1 MWIQDLQN
9 SGRALKFQVNKDVLS
24 DAVSFAVRLLPQR
37 TTLPILG
44 GILIEA
50 DANALRLSVFDYEVS
65 AQAEIVAKVED
76 SGRVLVSGRLL
87 SEIASKL
94 PNAPVEFATEGTKVT
109 VSCGS
114 TKFSLLTMPVDE
126 YPTLPEIPAVSGTIT
141 GEAFSNAVGQIAT
154 AASKDDVTPVLT
166 GVQIEASE
174 KSLSMVA
181 TDRYRVALRDA
192 AWSGK
197 SNAAGLI
204 ALVPART
211 LQEVA
216 KTFGNQGDIQISIT
230 KSDDRE
236 MIAFKANNRSVTSL
250 LLKGNFPPVKSLFP
264 SNTDNFAIVAT
275 QDLIDSTRRVSLV
288 LEREAPLRFTFE
300 DGKVTLEASGNET
313 AQASESI
320 SAELEGKDI
329 VVSLKP
335 QFLIDGLTGVHSEF
349 VKIAFTNNENPNK
362 PGPVLISSHGAKE
375 KTEADSYRYL
385 LQPNLLVR

>member
-1 MWIQDLQN
+1 M
-9 SGRALKFQVNKDVLS
+9 KFQVNKDVLS

-65 AQAEIVAKVED
+65 AQAEIVAKVET

-94 PNAPVEFATEGTKVT
+94 PNAPVDFTTDGSKVV

-114 TKFSLLTMPVDE
+114 TKFSLLTMPVEE
-126 YPTLPEIPAVSGTIT
+126 YPTLPEIPAISGTIT
-141 GEAFSNAVGQIAT
+141 GEAFQNAVHQVAV

-166 GVQIEASE
+166 GVQLEAGE
-174 KSLSMVA
+174 KSISFVA
-181 TDRYRVALRDA
+181 TDRYRVALREA
-192 AWSGK
+192 AWQ
-197 SNAAGLI
+197 SNPAGVGAV

-216 KTFGNQGDIQISIT
+216 KTFGNQGEISISIT

-264 SNTDNFAIVAT
+264 DNIENYAVIAT

-288 LEREAPLRFTFE
+288 LERESPLRYSFDE
-300 DGKVTLEASGNET
+300 GAVALEATGNET
-313 AQASESI
+313 AQASENI
-320 SAELEGKDI
+320 SAELEGKEI

-335 QFLIDGLTGVHSEF
+335 QFLIDGLAGVHSEF
-349 VKIAFTNNENPNK
+349 VKIAFTNNDNPNK

-375 KTEADSYRYL
+375 KTDSDSYRYL

>member
-1 MWIQDLQN
+1 M
-9 SGRALKFQVNKDVLS
+9 KFQVNKDVLS
-24 DAVSFAVRLLPQR
+24 EAVSFAVRLLPQR

-65 AQAEIVAKVED
+65 AQAEIVAKVET

-94 PNAPVEFATEGTKVT
+94 PNAPVEFATDGTKVT

-114 TKFSLLTMPVDE
+114 TKFSLLTMPVEE

-141 GEAFSNAVGQIAT
+141 GEAFANAVSQIAV

-174 KSLSMVA
+174 KSLSFVA
-181 TDRYRVALRDA
+181 TDRYRVALREA
-192 AWSGK
+192 AWNGNK
-197 SNAAGLI
+197 SAEGAV

-216 KTFGNQGDIQISIT
+216 KTFGNQGEIQISIA

-264 SNTDNFAIVAT
+264 SDIDNYAVVTT

-288 LEREAPLRFTFE
+288 LEREAPLRYNFE
-300 DGKVTLEASGNET
+300 DGKVSLEATGNET

-320 SAELEGKDI
+320 SAELEGKEI

-335 QFLIDGLTGVHSEF
+335 QFLIDGLAGLHSEF
-349 VKIAFTNNENPNK
+349 VKIAFTNNDNPNK
-362 PGPVLISSHGAKE
+362 PGPVLISSHGSKE

>member
-1 MWIQDLQN
+1 M
-9 SGRALKFQVNKDVLS
+9 KFQVNKDVLS
-24 DAVSFAVRLLPQR
+24 EAVSFAVRLLPQR

-65 AQAEIVAKVED
+65 AQAEIVAKVET

-94 PNAPVEFATEGTKVT
+94 PNAPVEFATDGTKVT

-126 YPTLPEIPAVSGTIT
+126 YPTLPEIPLLSGTIS
-141 GEAFSNAVGQIAT
+141 GDAFANAVGQIAV

-174 KSLSMVA
+174 KTLSFVA
-181 TDRYRVALRDA
+181 TDRYRVALCEA
-192 AWSGK
+192 AWHGSKDADG
-197 SNAAGLI
+197 SI

-216 KTFGNQGDIQISIT
+216 KTFGNQGDIQISIAKT
-230 KSDDRE
+230 DDRE

-264 SNTDNFAIVAT
+264 AEIENYAVVAT

-288 LEREAPLRFTFE
+288 LEREAPLRFSFDE
-300 DGKVTLEASGNET
+300 GKVSMEATGNET
-313 AQASESI
+313 AQASENI
-320 SAELEGKDI
+320 SAELEGKEI

-335 QFLIDGLTGVHSEF
+335 QFLIDGLAGVHSEF

-362 PGPVLISSHGAKE
+362 PGPVLISSHGSKE
-375 KTEADSYRYL
+375 KTAADSYRYL

>member
-1 MWIQDLQN
+1 LNAKAD
-9 SGRALKFQVNKDVLS
+9 SGKPLKFQVNKDVLS
-24 DAVSFAVRLLPQR
+24 EAVSFAVRLLPQR

-65 AQAEIVAKVED
+65 AQAEIVAKVET

-94 PNAPVEFATEGTKVT
+94 PNAPVDFTTDGSKVV

-114 TKFSLLTMPVDE
+114 TKFSLLTMPVEE
-126 YPTLPEIPAVSGTIT
+126 YPTLPEIPAISGTIT
-141 GEAFSNAVGQIAT
+141 GEAFANAVHQVAV

-166 GVQIEASE
+166 GVQIEAGE
-174 KSLSMVA
+174 KSISFVA

-192 AWSGK
+192 AWT
-197 SNAAGLI
+197 SNPAGVGAV

-216 KTFGNQGDIQISIT
+216 KTFGNQGEISISIT

-264 SNTDNFAIVAT
+264 DNIENFAVIAT

-288 LEREAPLRFTFE
+288 LERESPLRYSFDE
-300 DGKVTLEASGNET
+300 GAVALEATGNET
-313 AQASESI
+313 AQASENI
-320 SAELEGKDI
+320 SAELEGKEI

-335 QFLIDGLTGVHSEF
+335 QFLIDGLAGVHSEF
-349 VKIAFTNNENPNK
+349 VKIAFTNNDNPNK

-375 KTEADSYRYL
+375 KTDSDSYRYL

>member
-1 MWIQDLQN
+1 
-9 SGRALKFQVNKDVLS
+9 LKFQVNKDVLS

-65 AQAEIVAKVED
+65 AQAEIVAKVET

-94 PNAPVEFATEGTKVT
+94 PNAPVDFATDGSKVV

-114 TKFSLLTMPVDE
+114 TKFSLLTMPVEE
-126 YPTLPEIPAVSGTIT
+126 YPTLPEIPAISGSIT
-141 GEAFSNAVGQIAT
+141 GEAFQNAVHQVAV

-166 GVQIEASE
+166 GVQLEAGE
-174 KSLSMVA
+174 KSISFVA
-181 TDRYRVALRDA
+181 TDRYRVALREA
-192 AWSGK
+192 AWQ
-197 SNAAGLI
+197 SNPAGVGAV

-216 KTFGNQGDIQISIT
+216 KTFGNQGEISISIT
-230 KSDDRE
+230 KSDERE

-264 SNTDNFAIVAT
+264 DNIENYAVIAT

-288 LEREAPLRFTFE
+288 LERESPLRYSFDE
-300 DGKVTLEASGNET
+300 GAVALEATGNET
-313 AQASESI
+313 AQASENI
-320 SAELEGKDI
+320 SAELEGKEI

-335 QFLIDGLTGVHSEF
+335 QFLIDGLAGVHSEF
-349 VKIAFTNNENPNK
+349 VKIAFTNNDNPNK

-375 KTEADSYRYL
+375 KTDSDSYRYL

>member
-1 MWIQDLQN
+1 VVFDQKN

-94 PNAPVEFATEGTKVT
+94 PNAPVEFATDGTKVT

-174 KSLSMVA
+174 KTLSFVA

-264 SNTDNFAIVAT
+264 SNTDNYAIVAT

-300 DGKVTLEASGNET
+300 DGKVSLEASGNET

>member
-9 SGRALKFQVNKDVLS
+9 SGKALKFQVNKDVLS

-94 PNAPVEFATEGTKVT
+94 PNAPVEFATDGTKVT

-166 GVQIEASE
+166 GVQIEVSE
-174 KSLSMVA
+174 KALSFVA

-264 SNTDNFAIVAT
+264 SNIDNFAIVAT

-300 DGKVTLEASGNET
+300 DGKVSLEASGNET

-362 PGPVLISSHGAKE
+362 PGPVLISAHGAKE
-375 KTEADSYRYL
+375 KTDSDSYRYL

>member
-1 MWIQDLQN
+1 M
-9 SGRALKFQVNKDVLS
+9 KFQVNKDVLS
-24 DAVSFAVRLLPQR
+24 EAVSFAVRLLPQR

-65 AQAEIVAKVED
+65 AQAEIVAKVET

-94 PNAPVEFATEGTKVT
+94 PNAPVEFSTEGAKVV

-114 TKFSLLTMPVDE
+114 TKFSLLTMPVEE
-126 YPTLPEIPAVSGTIT
+126 YPTLPEIPAISGTIT
-141 GEAFSNAVGQIAT
+141 GEAFANAVHQVAV

-166 GVQIEASE
+166 GVQLEAGE
-174 KSLSMVA
+174 KTISFVA
-181 TDRYRVALRDA
+181 TDRYRVALREA
-192 AWSGK
+192 AWQ
-197 SNAAGLI
+197 SNPAGVGAV

-216 KTFGNQGDIQISIT
+216 KTFGNQGEISVSIT

-264 SNTDNFAIVAT
+264 DNIENYAVIAT

-288 LEREAPLRFTFE
+288 LERESPLRYSFDE
-300 DGKVTLEASGNET
+300 GAVSLEATGNET
-313 AQASESI
+313 AQASENI
-320 SAELEGKDI
+320 SAELEGKEI

-335 QFLIDGLTGVHSEF
+335 QFLIDGLAGVHSEF
-349 VKIAFTNNENPNK
+349 VKIAFTNNDNPNK

-375 KTEADSYRYL
+375 KTDSDSYRYL

>member
-1 MWIQDLQN
+1 M
-9 SGRALKFQVNKDVLS
+9 KFQVNKDVLS

-65 AQAEIVAKVED
+65 AQAEIVAKVET

-94 PNAPVEFATEGTKVT
+94 PNAPVDFTTDGSKVV

-114 TKFSLLTMPVDE
+114 TKFSLLTMPVEE
-126 YPTLPEIPAVSGTIT
+126 YPTLPEIPAISGTIT
-141 GEAFSNAVGQIAT
+141 GEAFQNAVHQVAV

-166 GVQIEASE
+166 GVQLEAGE
-174 KSLSMVA
+174 KSISFVA
-181 TDRYRVALRDA
+181 TDRYRVALREA
-192 AWSGK
+192 AWQ
-197 SNAAGLI
+197 SNPAGVGAV

-216 KTFGNQGDIQISIT
+216 KTFGNQGEISISIT
-230 KSDDRE
+230 KSDERE

-264 SNTDNFAIVAT
+264 ENIDLEHRELCGHRDPGSNRLDPPRFPSSRARKPT
-275 QDLIDSTRRVSLV
+275 
-288 LEREAPLRFTFE
+288 PLQ
-300 DGKVTLEASGNET
+300 L
-313 AQASESI
+313 
-320 SAELEGKDI
+320 
-329 VVSLKP
+329 
-335 QFLIDGLTGVHSEF
+335 
-349 VKIAFTNNENPNK
+349 
-362 PGPVLISSHGAKE
+362 
-375 KTEADSYRYL
+375 
-385 LQPNLLVR
+385 

>member
-1 MWIQDLQN
+1 M
-9 SGRALKFQVNKDVLS
+9 KFQVNKDVLS

-65 AQAEIVAKVED
+65 AQAEIVAKVEN

-94 PNAPVEFATEGTKVT
+94 PNAPVDFTTDGSKVV

-114 TKFSLLTMPVDE
+114 TKFSLLTMPVEE
-126 YPTLPEIPAVSGTIT
+126 YPTLPEIPAISGTIT
-141 GEAFSNAVGQIAT
+141 GEAFQNAVHQVAV

-166 GVQIEASE
+166 GVQLEAGE
-174 KSLSMVA
+174 KSISFVA
-181 TDRYRVALRDA
+181 TDRYRVALREA
-192 AWSGK
+192 AWQ
-197 SNAAGLI
+197 SNPAGVGAV

-216 KTFGNQGDIQISIT
+216 KTFGNQGEISISIT
-230 KSDDRE
+230 KSDERE

-264 SNTDNFAIVAT
+264 DNIENYAVIAT

-288 LEREAPLRFTFE
+288 LERESPLRYSFDE
-300 DGKVTLEASGNET
+300 GAVALEATGNET
-313 AQASESI
+313 AQASENI
-320 SAELEGKDI
+320 SAELEGKEI

-335 QFLIDGLTGVHSEF
+335 QFLIDGLAGVHSEF
-349 VKIAFTNNENPNK
+349 VKIAFTNNDNPNK
-362 PGPVLISSHGAKE
+362 PGPVLISSHGSKE
-375 KTEADSYRYL
+375 KTDSDSYRYL

>member
-1 MWIQDLQN
+1 LIAKAD
-9 SGRALKFQVNKDVLS
+9 SGRPLKFQVNKDVLS
-24 DAVSFAVRLLPQR
+24 EAVSFAVRLLPQR

-65 AQAEIVAKVED
+65 AQAEIVAKVET

-94 PNAPVEFATEGTKVT
+94 PNAPVEFSTDGSKVV

-114 TKFSLLTMPVDE
+114 TKFSLLTMPVEE
-126 YPTLPEIPAVSGTIT
+126 YPTLPEIPAISGTIT
-141 GEAFSNAVGQIAT
+141 GEAFANAVHQVAV

-166 GVQIEASE
+166 GVQLEAGE
-174 KSLSMVA
+174 KSISFVA
-181 TDRYRVALRDA
+181 TDRYRVALREA
-192 AWSGK
+192 AWQ
-197 SNAAGLI
+197 SNPAGVGAV

-216 KTFGNQGDIQISIT
+216 KTFGNQGEISVSIT
-230 KSDDRE
+230 KSEDRE

-264 SNTDNFAIVAT
+264 DNIENYAVIAT

-288 LEREAPLRFTFE
+288 LERESPLRYSFDE
-300 DGKVTLEASGNET
+300 GAVSLEATGNET
-313 AQASESI
+313 AQASENI
-320 SAELEGKDI
+320 SAELEGKEI

-335 QFLIDGLTGVHSEF
+335 QFLIDGLAGVHSEF
-349 VKIAFTNNENPNK
+349 VKIAFTNNDNPNK
-362 PGPVLISSHGAKE
+362 PGPVLISSHGSKE
-375 KTEADSYRYL
+375 KTDSDSYRYL

>member
-1 MWIQDLQN
+1 LGIT
-9 SGRALKFQVNKDVLS
+9 LKFQVNKDVLS
-24 DAVSFAVRLLPQR
+24 EAVSFAVRLLPQR

-65 AQAEIVAKVED
+65 AQAEIVAKVET

-94 PNAPVEFATEGTKVT
+94 PKAPVEFATDGSKVT

-126 YPTLPEIPAVSGTIT
+126 YPTLPEIPLLSGTIS
-141 GEAFSNAVGQIAT
+141 GEAFANAVGQIAV

-174 KSLSMVA
+174 QTLSFVA
-181 TDRYRVALRDA
+181 TDRYRVALCEA
-192 AWSGK
+192 AWNGSKDADG
-197 SNAAGLI
+197 SI

-216 KTFGNQGDIQISIT
+216 KTFGNQGDIQISIA

-264 SNTDNFAIVAT
+264 AEIENYAVVAT

-288 LEREAPLRFTFE
+288 LEREAPLRFSFDE
-300 DGKVTLEASGNET
+300 GKVSMEATGNET
-313 AQASESI
+313 AQASENI
-320 SAELEGKDI
+320 NAELEGKEI

-335 QFLIDGLTGVHSEF
+335 QFLIDGLAGVHSEF

-362 PGPVLISSHGAKE
+362 PGPVLISSHGSKE
-375 KTEADSYRYL
+375 KTAADSYRYL

>member
-1 MWIQDLQN
+1 
-9 SGRALKFQVNKDVLS
+9 LKFQVNKDVLS
-24 DAVSFAVRLLPQR
+24 EAVSFAVRLLPQR

-65 AQAEIVAKVED
+65 AQAEIVAKVET

-94 PNAPVEFATEGTKVT
+94 PNAPVEFSTDGSKVV

-114 TKFSLLTMPVDE
+114 TKFSLLTMPVEE
-126 YPTLPEIPAVSGTIT
+126 YPTLPEIPAISGTIT
-141 GEAFSNAVGQIAT
+141 GEAFSHAVQQVAV

-166 GVQIEASE
+166 GVQIEAGE
-174 KSLSMVA
+174 KTLSFVA
-181 TDRYRVALRDA
+181 TDRYRVALREA
-192 AWSGK
+192 AWVGNSG
-197 SNAAGLI
+197 SAGQV
-204 ALVPART
+204 ALVPAKT

-216 KTFGNQGDIQISIT
+216 KTFGNQGEIAISIA

-264 SNTDNFAIVAT
+264 TDIDNYAVITT
-275 QDLIDSTRRVSLV
+275 QDLIESTRRVALV
-288 LEREAPLRFTFE
+288 LERESPLRYSFN
-300 DGKVTLEASGNET
+300 DGDVKLEATGNET

-320 SAELEGKDI
+320 SAELAGKEI
-329 VVSLKP
+329 TVSLKP
-335 QFLIDGLTGVHSEF
+335 QFLIDGLSGLHSEF
-349 VKIAFTNNENPNK
+349 VKIAFTNNDNPNK
-362 PGPVLISSHGAKE
+362 PGPVLISSHGSKE
-375 KTEADSYRYL
+375 KTESDSYRYL

>member
-1 MWIQDLQN
+1 MT
-9 SGRALKFQVNKDVLS
+9 GFTLKFQVNKDVLS
-24 DAVSFAVRLLPQR
+24 EAVSFAVRLLPQR

-65 AQAEIVAKVED
+65 AQAEIVAKVET

-87 SEIASKL
+87 SEIANKL
-94 PNAPVEFATEGTKVT
+94 PNAPVEFSTDGSKVL

-114 TKFSLLTMPVDE
+114 TKFNLLTMPVEE
-126 YPTLPEIPAVSGTIT
+126 YPTLPELPAVSGTIS
-141 GEAFSNAVGQIAT
+141 GEAFAAAVSQVST

-166 GVQIEASE
+166 GVQIETAE
-174 KSLSMVA
+174 KSISFVA
-181 TDRYRVALRDA
+181 TDRYRVALRES
-192 AWSGK
+192 AWS
-197 SNAAGLI
+197 AAQGGVGQV

-211 LQEVA
+211 LEQVA
-216 KTFGNQGDIQISIT
+216 KTFGNQGEIAISIAKT
-230 KSDDRE
+230 NDRE

-264 SNTDNFAIVAT
+264 DSIDNFAIVST
-275 QDLIDSTRRVSLV
+275 SDLVDSTRRVSLV
-288 LEREAPLRFTFE
+288 LERESPLRYSFE
-300 DGKVTLEASGNET
+300 DGSVALEATGNET

-320 SAELEGKDI
+320 SAELNGKEI

-335 QFLIDGLTGVHSEF
+335 QFLIDGLSGVHSEF
-349 VKIAFTNNENPNK
+349 VKIAFTNNDNPNK

-375 KTEADSYRYL
+375 KTDSDSYRYL
-385 LQPNLLVR
+385 LQPNLLTR

>member
-1 MWIQDLQN
+1 M
-9 SGRALKFQVNKDVLS
+9 KFQVNKDVLS
-24 DAVSFAVRLLPQR
+24 EAVSFAVRLLPQR

-65 AQAEIVAKVED
+65 AQAEIVAKVET

-94 PNAPVEFATEGTKVT
+94 PNAPVDFTTDGSKVV

-114 TKFSLLTMPVDE
+114 TKFSLLTMPVEE
-126 YPTLPEIPAVSGTIT
+126 YPTLPEIPAISGTIT
-141 GEAFSNAVGQIAT
+141 GEAFSNAVHQVAV

-166 GVQIEASE
+166 GVQLEAGE
-174 KSLSMVA
+174 KSISFVA
-181 TDRYRVALRDA
+181 TDRYRVALREA
-192 AWSGK
+192 AWT
-197 SNAAGLI
+197 SNPAGI
-204 ALVPART
+204 GAVALVPART

-216 KTFGNQGDIQISIT
+216 KTFGNQGEISISIT

-264 SNTDNFAIVAT
+264 DNIENFAVIAT

-288 LEREAPLRFTFE
+288 LERESPLRYSFDE
-300 DGKVTLEASGNET
+300 GAVSLEATGNET
-313 AQASESI
+313 AQASENI
-320 SAELEGKDI
+320 SAELEGKEI

-335 QFLIDGLTGVHSEF
+335 QFLIDGLAGVHSEF
-349 VKIAFTNNENPNK
+349 VKIAFTNNDNPNK

-375 KTEADSYRYL
+375 KTDSDSYRYL

>member
-1 MWIQDLQN
+1 
-9 SGRALKFQVNKDVLS
+9 LKFQVNKDVLS
-24 DAVSFAVRLLPQR
+24 EAVSFAVRLLPQR

-65 AQAEIVAKVED
+65 AQAEIVAKVET

-94 PNAPVEFATEGTKVT
+94 PNAPVEFATDGSKVT

-114 TKFSLLTMPVDE
+114 TKFSLLTMPVEE
-126 YPTLPEIPAVSGTIT
+126 YPTLPEIPLLSGTIS
-141 GEAFSNAVGQIAT
+141 GEAFANAVGQIAV

-174 KSLSMVA
+174 KTLSFVA
-181 TDRYRVALRDA
+181 TDRYRVALCEA
-192 AWSGK
+192 AWNGSKDADG
-197 SNAAGLI
+197 SI

-216 KTFGNQGDIQISIT
+216 KTFGNQGDIQISIAKT
-230 KSDDRE
+230 DDRE

-264 SNTDNFAIVAT
+264 AEIDNYAVVTT

-288 LEREAPLRFTFE
+288 LEREAPLRYSFDE
-300 DGKVTLEASGNET
+300 GKVSMEATGNET
-313 AQASESI
+313 AQASENI
-320 SAELEGKDI
+320 SAELEGKEI

-335 QFLIDGLTGVHSEF
+335 QFLIDGLAGVHSEF

-362 PGPVLISSHGAKE
+362 PGPVLISSHGSKE
-375 KTEADSYRYL
+375 KTAADSYRYL

>member
-1 MWIQDLQN
+1 M
-9 SGRALKFQVNKDVLS
+9 KFQVNKDVLS
-24 DAVSFAVRLLPQR
+24 EAVSFAVRLLPQR

-65 AQAEIVAKVED
+65 AQAEIVAKVEE

-94 PNAPVEFATEGTKVT
+94 PNAPVEFATDGSKVT

-126 YPTLPEIPAVSGTIT
+126 YPTLPEIPLLSGTIS
-141 GEAFSNAVGQIAT
+141 GEAFANAVGQIAV

-174 KSLSMVA
+174 KTLSFVA
-181 TDRYRVALRDA
+181 TDRYRVALCEASWNGSKDA
-192 AWSGK
+192 DGSV
-197 SNAAGLI
+197 

-216 KTFGNQGDIQISIT
+216 KTFGNQGDIQISIAKT
-230 KSDDRE
+230 DDRE

-264 SNTDNFAIVAT
+264 AEIENYAVVAT

-288 LEREAPLRFTFE
+288 LEREAPLRYSFD
-300 DGKVTLEASGNET
+300 DGKVSMEATGNET
-313 AQASESI
+313 AQASENI
-320 SAELEGKDI
+320 SAELEGKEI

-335 QFLIDGLTGVHSEF
+335 QFLIDGLAGVHSEF

-362 PGPVLISSHGAKE
+362 PGPVLISSHGSKE
-375 KTEADSYRYL
+375 KTAADSYRYL

>member
-1 MWIQDLQN
+1 
-9 SGRALKFQVNKDVLS
+9 LKFQVNKDVLS

-65 AQAEIVAKVED
+65 AQAEIVAKVET

-94 PNAPVEFATEGTKVT
+94 PNAPVDFTTDGSKVV

-114 TKFSLLTMPVDE
+114 TKFSLLTMPVEE
-126 YPTLPEIPAVSGTIT
+126 YPTLPEIPAISGTIT
-141 GEAFSNAVGQIAT
+141 GEAFQNAVHQVAV

-166 GVQIEASE
+166 GVQLEAGE
-174 KSLSMVA
+174 KSISFVA
-181 TDRYRVALRDA
+181 TDRYRVALREA
-192 AWSGK
+192 AWH
-197 SNAAGLI
+197 SNPAGVGAV

-216 KTFGNQGDIQISIT
+216 KTFGNQGEISISIT
-230 KSDDRE
+230 KSDERE

-264 SNTDNFAIVAT
+264 DNIENYAVIAT

-288 LEREAPLRFTFE
+288 LERESPLRYSFDE
-300 DGKVTLEASGNET
+300 GAVALEATGNET
-313 AQASESI
+313 AQASENI
-320 SAELEGKDI
+320 NAELEGKEI

-335 QFLIDGLTGVHSEF
+335 QFLIDGLAGVHSEF
-349 VKIAFTNNENPNK
+349 VKIAFTNNDNPNK

-375 KTEADSYRYL
+375 KTDSDSYRYL

>member
-1 MWIQDLQN
+1 
-9 SGRALKFQVNKDVLS
+9 LKFQVNKDVLS
-24 DAVSFAVRLLPQR
+24 EAVSFAVRLLPQR

-65 AQAEIVAKVED
+65 AQAEIVAKVET

-94 PNAPVEFATEGTKVT
+94 PNAPVEFATDGTKVT
-109 VSCGS
+109 VSCSS
-114 TKFSLLTMPVDE
+114 TKFSLLTMPVEE

-141 GEAFSNAVGQIAT
+141 GEAFANAVSQIAV

-174 KSLSMVA
+174 KSLSFVA
-181 TDRYRVALRDA
+181 TDRYRVALREA
-192 AWSGK
+192 AWNGNK
-197 SNAAGLI
+197 SAEGAV

-216 KTFGNQGDIQISIT
+216 KTFGNQGEIQISIA

-264 SNTDNFAIVAT
+264 SDIDNYAVVTT

-288 LEREAPLRFTFE
+288 LEREAPLRFNFE
-300 DGKVTLEASGNET
+300 DGKVSLEATGNET

-320 SAELEGKDI
+320 SAELEGKEI

-335 QFLIDGLTGVHSEF
+335 QFLIDGLAGLHSEF
-349 VKIAFTNNENPNK
+349 VKIAFTNNDNPNK
-362 PGPVLISSHGAKE
+362 PGPVLISSHGSKE

>member
-1 MWIQDLQN
+1 
-9 SGRALKFQVNKDVLS
+9 LKFQVNKDVLS
-24 DAVSFAVRLLPQR
+24 EAVSFAVRLLPQR

-65 AQAEIVAKVED
+65 AQAEIVAKVET

-94 PNAPVEFATEGTKVT
+94 PNAPVEFSTDGSKVV

-114 TKFSLLTMPVDE
+114 TKFSLLTMPVEE
-126 YPTLPEIPAVSGTIT
+126 YPTLPEIPAISGTIS
-141 GEAFSNAVGQIAT
+141 GEAFANAVHQVAV

-166 GVQIEASE
+166 GVQLEAGE
-174 KSLSMVA
+174 KTISFVA
-181 TDRYRVALRDA
+181 TDRYRVALREA
-192 AWSGK
+192 AWQ
-197 SNAAGLI
+197 SNPAGVGAI

-216 KTFGNQGDIQISIT
+216 KTFGNQGEISISIT

-264 SNTDNFAIVAT
+264 ADIPNYAVIAT

-288 LEREAPLRFTFE
+288 LERESPLRYSFE
-300 DGKVTLEASGNET
+300 DGEVSLEATGNET
-313 AQASESI
+313 AQASEKI
-320 SAELEGKDI
+320 SAELEGKEI

-335 QFLIDGLTGVHSEF
+335 QFLIDGLAGVHAEF
-349 VKIAFTNNENPNK
+349 VKIAFTNNDNPNK
-362 PGPVLISSHGAKE
+362 PGPVLISSHGSKE
-375 KTEADSYRYL
+375 KTDADSYRYL

>member
-1 MWIQDLQN
+1 M
-9 SGRALKFQVNKDVLS
+9 KFQVNKDVLS
-24 DAVSFAVRLLPQR
+24 EAVSFAVRLLPQR

-94 PNAPVEFATEGTKVT
+94 PNAPVEFATDGTKVT

-114 TKFSLLTMPVDE
+114 TKFSLLTMPVEE
-126 YPTLPEIPAVSGTIT
+126 YPTLPEIPAVSGSIT
-141 GEAFSNAVGQIAT
+141 GEAFANAVGQIAV

-174 KSLSMVA
+174 KSLSFVA
-181 TDRYRVALRDA
+181 TDRYRVALREA
-192 AWSGK
+192 AWNGTK
-197 SNAAGLI
+197 AAEGAM

-216 KTFGNQGDIQISIT
+216 KTFGNQGDIQISIAKT
-230 KSDDRE
+230 DDRE

-264 SNTDNFAIVAT
+264 ADIDNYAVVTT

-288 LEREAPLRFTFE
+288 LEREAPLRFNFE
-300 DGKVTLEASGNET
+300 DGKVSLEATGNET

-320 SAELEGKDI
+320 SAELEGKEI

-335 QFLIDGLTGVHSEF
+335 QFLIDGLAGVHSEF
-349 VKIAFTNNENPNK
+349 VKIAFTNNDNPNK
-362 PGPVLISSHGAKE
+362 PGPVLISSHGSKE

>member
-1 MWIQDLQN
+1 M
-9 SGRALKFQVNKDVLS
+9 KFQVNKDVLS
-24 DAVSFAVRLLPQR
+24 EAVSFAVRLLPQR

-65 AQAEIVAKVED
+65 AQAEIVAKVET

-94 PNAPVEFATEGTKVT
+94 PNAPVEFSTDGSKVV

-114 TKFSLLTMPVDE
+114 TKFSLLTMPVEE
-126 YPTLPEIPAVSGTIT
+126 YPTLPEIPAISGTIT
-141 GEAFSNAVGQIAT
+141 GEAFANAVHQVAV

-166 GVQIEASE
+166 GVQLEAGE
-174 KSLSMVA
+174 KTISFVA
-181 TDRYRVALRDA
+181 TDRYRVALREA
-192 AWSGK
+192 AWQ
-197 SNAAGLI
+197 SNPAGVGAV

-216 KTFGNQGDIQISIT
+216 NTFGNQGEISVSIT
-230 KSDDRE
+230 KSDERE

-264 SNTDNFAIVAT
+264 DNIENFAVIAT

-288 LEREAPLRFTFE
+288 LERESPLRYSFDE
-300 DGKVTLEASGNET
+300 GAVSLEATGNET
-313 AQASESI
+313 AQASENI
-320 SAELEGKDI
+320 SAELSGKEI

-335 QFLIDGLTGVHSEF
+335 QFLIDGLAGVHSEF
-349 VKIAFTNNENPNK
+349 VKIAFTNNDNPNK

-375 KTEADSYRYL
+375 KTDSDSYRYL

>member
-1 MWIQDLQN
+1 M
-9 SGRALKFQVNKDVLS
+9 KFQVNKDVLS
-24 DAVSFAVRLLPQR
+24 EAVSFAVRLLPQR

-65 AQAEIVAKVED
+65 AQAEILAKVET

-94 PNAPVEFATEGTKVT
+94 PNAPVEFATDGSKVT

-114 TKFSLLTMPVDE
+114 TKFSLLTMPVEE
-126 YPTLPEIPAVSGTIT
+126 YPTLPEIPSISGTIS
-141 GEAFSNAVGQIAT
+141 GEEFANAVSQVAN
-154 AASKDDVTPVLT
+154 AASRDDVTPVLT

-174 KSLSMVA
+174 KSLSFVA
-181 TDRYRVALRDA
+181 TDRYRVALREA
-192 AWSGK
+192 AWEGTAIAEGSV
-197 SNAAGLI
+197 

-216 KTFGNQGDIQISIT
+216 KTFGNQGEIQIAIS

-236 MIAFKANNRSVTSL
+236 MIAFRANNRSVTSL

-264 SNTDNFAIVAT
+264 ADINNYAIVST
-275 QDLIDSTRRVSLV
+275 QDLVDSTRRVALV

-300 DGKVTLEASGNET
+300 DGTVQLEATGNET

-320 SAELEGKDI
+320 SAELEGKEI

-335 QFLIDGLTGVHSEF
+335 QFLIDGLAGVHSEF

-362 PGPVLISSHGAKE
+362 PGPVLISSHGSKE
-375 KTEADSYRYL
+375 KTESDSYRYL

>member
-1 MWIQDLQN
+1 M
-9 SGRALKFQVNKDVLS
+9 KFQVNKDVLS
-24 DAVSFAVRLLPQR
+24 EAVSFAVRLLPQR

-65 AQAEIVAKVED
+65 AQAEIVAKVEH

-94 PNAPVEFATEGTKVT
+94 PNAPVEFATDGTKVT

-114 TKFSLLTMPVDE
+114 TKFSLLTMPVEE
-126 YPTLPEIPAVSGTIT
+126 YPTLPEIPLLSGTIS
-141 GEAFSNAVGQIAT
+141 GEAFANAVGQIAV

-174 KSLSMVA
+174 RTLSFVA
-181 TDRYRVALRDA
+181 TDRYRVALCEA
-192 AWSGK
+192 AWNGSKDADG
-197 SNAAGLI
+197 SV

-216 KTFGNQGDIQISIT
+216 KTFGNQGDIQISIAKT
-230 KSDDRE
+230 DDRE

-264 SNTDNFAIVAT
+264 ADIENYAVVAT

-288 LEREAPLRFTFE
+288 LEREAPLRYSFD
-300 DGKVTLEASGNET
+300 DGKVAMEATGNET
-313 AQASESI
+313 AQASETI
-320 SAELEGKDI
+320 SAELEGKEI

-335 QFLIDGLTGVHSEF
+335 QFLIDGLAGVHSEF

-362 PGPVLISSHGAKE
+362 PGPVLISSHGSKE
-375 KTEADSYRYL
+375 KTAADSYRYL

>member
-1 MWIQDLQN
+1 
-9 SGRALKFQVNKDVLS
+9 LKFQVNKDVLS
-24 DAVSFAVRLLPQR
+24 EAVSFAVRLLPQR

-65 AQAEIVAKVED
+65 AQAEILAKVED

-94 PNAPVEFATEGTKVT
+94 PNAPVEFSTDGAKVVVT
-109 VSCGS
+109 CGS
-114 TKFSLLTMPVDE
+114 TKFSLLTMPVEE
-126 YPTLPEIPAVSGTIT
+126 YPTLPEIPAISGTIT
-141 GEAFSNAVGQIAT
+141 GEDFSHAVQQVAI

-166 GVQIEASE
+166 GVQIEAST
-174 KSLSMVA
+174 KNLSFVA
-181 TDRYRVALRDA
+181 TDRYRVAIRDS
-192 AWSGK
+192 AWLGNSDVDG
-197 SNAAGLI
+197 AI
-204 ALVPART
+204 ALVPAKT

-216 KTFGNQGDIQISIT
+216 KTFGNQGEISISIAKT
-230 KSDDRE
+230 DERE

-264 SNTDNFAIVAT
+264 AEVENFAIVAT

-288 LEREAPLRFTFE
+288 LERESPLRYSFSE
-300 DGKVTLEASGNET
+300 GQVSLEATGNET

-320 SAELEGKDI
+320 SAELSGKEI

-335 QFLIDGLTGVHSEF
+335 QFLIDGLAGVHSEF
-349 VKIAFTNNENPNK
+349 VKIAFTNNDNPNK
-362 PGPVLISSHGAKE
+362 PGPVLISSHGSKAKS
-375 KTEADSYRYL
+375 TTQPDSFRYL

>member
-1 MWIQDLQN
+1 M
-9 SGRALKFQVNKDVLS
+9 KFQVNKDVLS
-24 DAVSFAVRLLPQR
+24 EAVSFAVRLLPQR

-65 AQAEIVAKVED
+65 AQAEIVAKVEN

-94 PNAPVEFATEGTKVT
+94 PNAPVEFATDGTKVT

-114 TKFSLLTMPVDE
+114 TKFSLLTMPVEE

-141 GEAFSNAVGQIAT
+141 GEAFANAVSQIAV

-174 KSLSMVA
+174 KSLSFVA
-181 TDRYRVALRDA
+181 TDRYRVALREA
-192 AWSGK
+192 AWNGNK
-197 SNAAGLI
+197 SAEGAV

-216 KTFGNQGDIQISIT
+216 KTFGNQGEIQISIA

-264 SNTDNFAIVAT
+264 SDIDNYAVVTT

-288 LEREAPLRFTFE
+288 LEREAPLRFNFE
-300 DGKVTLEASGNET
+300 DGKVSLEATGNET

-320 SAELEGKDI
+320 SAELEGKEI

-335 QFLIDGLTGVHSEF
+335 QFLIDGLSGLHSEF
-349 VKIAFTNNENPNK
+349 VKIAFTNNDNPNK
-362 PGPVLISSHGAKE
+362 PGPVLISSHGSKE

>member
-1 MWIQDLQN
+1 M
-9 SGRALKFQVNKDVLS
+9 KFQVNKDVLS
-24 DAVSFAVRLLPQR
+24 EAVSFAVRLLPQR

-65 AQAEIVAKVED
+65 AQAEIVAKVET

-94 PNAPVEFATEGTKVT
+94 PNAPVEFSTDGSKVV

-114 TKFSLLTMPVDE
+114 TKFSLLTMPVEE
-126 YPTLPEIPAVSGTIT
+126 YPTLPEIPAISGTIT
-141 GEAFSNAVGQIAT
+141 GESFANAVHQVAV

-166 GVQIEASE
+166 GVQLEAGE
-174 KSLSMVA
+174 KSISFVA
-181 TDRYRVALRDA
+181 TDRYRVALREA
-192 AWSGK
+192 AWQ
-197 SNAAGLI
+197 SNPAGVGAV

-216 KTFGNQGDIQISIT
+216 KTFGNQGEISISIT

-264 SNTDNFAIVAT
+264 DNIENYAVIAT

-288 LEREAPLRFTFE
+288 LERESPLRYSFDE
-300 DGKVTLEASGNET
+300 GAVSLEATGNET
-313 AQASESI
+313 AQASENI
-320 SAELEGKDI
+320 SAELEGKEI

-335 QFLIDGLTGVHSEF
+335 QFLIDGLAGVHSEF
-349 VKIAFTNNENPNK
+349 VKIAFTNNDNPNK

-375 KTEADSYRYL
+375 KTDSDSYRYL

>member
-1 MWIQDLQN
+1 M
-9 SGRALKFQVNKDVLS
+9 KFQVNKDVLS

-65 AQAEIVAKVED
+65 AQAEIVAKVET

-94 PNAPVEFATEGTKVT
+94 PNAPVEFSTDGSKVV

-114 TKFSLLTMPVDE
+114 TKFSLLTMPVEE
-126 YPTLPEIPAVSGTIT
+126 YPTLPEIPAISGTIT
-141 GEAFSNAVGQIAT
+141 GEAFQNAVHQVAV

-166 GVQIEASE
+166 GVQLEAGD
-174 KSLSMVA
+174 KSISFVA
-181 TDRYRVALRDA
+181 TDRYRVALREA
-192 AWSGK
+192 AWQ
-197 SNAAGLI
+197 SNPAGVGAV

-216 KTFGNQGDIQISIT
+216 KTFGNQGEISISIT
-230 KSDDRE
+230 KSDERE

-264 SNTDNFAIVAT
+264 DNIENYAVIAT

-288 LEREAPLRFTFE
+288 LERESPLRYSFDE
-300 DGKVTLEASGNET
+300 GAVALEATGNET
-313 AQASESI
+313 AQASENI
-320 SAELEGKDI
+320 SAELEGKEI

-335 QFLIDGLTGVHSEF
+335 QFLIDGLAGVHSEF
-349 VKIAFTNNENPNK
+349 VKIAFTNNDNPNK

-375 KTEADSYRYL
+375 KTDSDSYRYL

>member
-1 MWIQDLQN
+1 M
-9 SGRALKFQVNKDVLS
+9 KFQVNKDVLS

-65 AQAEIVAKVED
+65 AQAEIVAKVET

-94 PNAPVEFATEGTKVT
+94 PNAPVDFTTDGSKVV

-114 TKFSLLTMPVDE
+114 TKFSLLTMPVEE
-126 YPTLPEIPAVSGTIT
+126 YPTLPEIPAISGTIT
-141 GEAFSNAVGQIAT
+141 GEAFQNAVHQVAV

-166 GVQIEASE
+166 GVQLEAGE
-174 KSLSMVA
+174 KSISFVA
-181 TDRYRVALRDA
+181 TDRYRVALREA
-192 AWSGK
+192 AWQ
-197 SNAAGLI
+197 SNPAGVGAV

-216 KTFGNQGDIQISIT
+216 KTFGNQGEISISIT
-230 KSDDRE
+230 KSDERE

-264 SNTDNFAIVAT
+264 ENIENFAVIAT

-288 LEREAPLRFTFE
+288 LERESPLRYSFDE
-300 DGKVTLEASGNET
+300 GAVALEATGNET
-313 AQASESI
+313 AQASENI
-320 SAELEGKDI
+320 SAELEGKEI

-335 QFLIDGLTGVHSEF
+335 QFLIDGLAGVHSEF
-349 VKIAFTNNENPNK
+349 VKIAFTNNDNPNK

-375 KTEADSYRYL
+375 KTDSDSYRYL

>member
-1 MWIQDLQN
+1 
-9 SGRALKFQVNKDVLS
+9 LKFQVNKDVLS
-24 DAVSFAVRLLPQR
+24 EAVSFAVRLLPQR

-65 AQAEIVAKVED
+65 AQAEIVAKVET

-94 PNAPVEFATEGTKVT
+94 PNAPVEFSTDGSKVV

-114 TKFSLLTMPVDE
+114 TKFSLLTMPVEE

-141 GEAFSNAVGQIAT
+141 GEAFQNAVHQVAV

-166 GVQIEASE
+166 GVQLEAGE
-174 KSLSMVA
+174 KSISFVA
-181 TDRYRVALRDA
+181 TDRYRVALREA
-192 AWSGK
+192 AWQ
-197 SNAAGLI
+197 SNPAGVGAV

-216 KTFGNQGDIQISIT
+216 KTFGNQGEISISIT

-264 SNTDNFAIVAT
+264 DNIENYAVIAT

-288 LEREAPLRFTFE
+288 LERESPLRYSFDE
-300 DGKVTLEASGNET
+300 GAVALEATGNET
-313 AQASESI
+313 AQASENI
-320 SAELEGKDI
+320 SAELEGKEI

-335 QFLIDGLTGVHSEF
+335 QFLIDGLAGVHSEF
-349 VKIAFTNNENPNK
+349 VKIAFTNNDNPNK
-362 PGPVLISSHGAKE
+362 PGPVLISSHGSKE
-375 KTEADSYRYL
+375 KTDSDSYRYL